1 MKSPKKSAAELIA
14 GFLERPL
21 WYAAFRPFFTLS
33 AAFSI
38 VVMLAWP
45 FVYYYG
51 LQLPGQAS
59 QWNFVNWHAYN
70 MLFGFVIAALAGF
83 VLTAIAE
90 FTETPFLS
98 RKGAFVLIVLWLFA
112 RFAFFLPG
120 RLGAFFIAVPDIA
133 IVGWLLIFTLRRLS
147 RLGWRKYYDFALGL
161 FLMLLVVIGYHYEA
175 MTATPT
181 LVYLRAM
188 TGVWMMLIV
197 VAMSRISM
205 RIMNDALEAHGSDL
219 KYVARPPRKNL
230 ALITIFLYTAA
241 EFFHEPVSLTG
252 WLALAAM
259 AAIFNL
265 LNDWHLSKDAINK
278 WTAILYGIYF
288 TLGIGYGLLGLA
300 KLLHWQIAIESAARH
315 MMLIGVVG
323 VAVFMVF
330 TIAGR
335 NHSGRALD
343 ERSWIPIGVSLL
355 VAAMVARFAW
365 AFLPIAALF
374 LLAAMLWIAAF
385 LLSIYFMLPVYLHA
399 RPDGKTDASG

>member
-1 MKSPKKSAAELIA
+1 MKLPVKE
-14 GFLERPL
+14 FLENFLEHPL

-33 AAFSI
+33 ATFSI
-38 VVMLAWP
+38 MVMLAWP

-59 QWNFVNWHAYN
+59 NLSFVNWHAYN
-70 MLFGFVIAALAGF
+70 MLFGFVVAALAGF

-90 FTETPFLS
+90 FTDTPFLS
-98 RKGAFVLIVLWLFA
+98 RKSAFVLIALWLFA
-112 RFAFFLPG
+112 RVSFFLPG
-120 RLGAFFIAVPDIA
+120 KIGAFLIAVPDIA
-133 IVGWLLIFTLRRLS
+133 IVGWLLFFTLQRLN
-147 RLGWRKYYDFALGL
+147 RLGWRKYYDFTFGL
-161 FLMLLVVIGYHYEA
+161 FLMLIVVAGYHYEA
-175 MTATPT
+175 ITATPT
-181 LVYLRAM
+181 LRYLRAM
-188 TGVWMMLIV
+188 TGIWMMLIV

-219 KYVARPPRKNL
+219 KYIARPPRKNL
-230 ALITIFLYTAA
+230 ALLTIFLYTVA
-241 EFFHEPVSLTG
+241 EFFYAPVSLVG

-288 TLGIGYGLLGLA
+288 TLGMGFGFLGLT
-300 KLLHWQIAIESAARH
+300 KLLHWSIAIESAARH
-315 MMLIGVVG
+315 TMLIGAVG

-335 NHSGRALD
+335 NHSGHTLD
-343 ERSWIPIGVSLL
+343 ERRWIPFGVVLL
-355 VAAMVARFAW
+355 FAAMVARFVW
-365 AFLPIAALF
+365 ALQPIAVF
-374 LLAAMLWIAAF
+374 FWLAALLWIAAF
-385 LLSIYFMLPVYLHA
+385 ALSLYFMLPIYLRS